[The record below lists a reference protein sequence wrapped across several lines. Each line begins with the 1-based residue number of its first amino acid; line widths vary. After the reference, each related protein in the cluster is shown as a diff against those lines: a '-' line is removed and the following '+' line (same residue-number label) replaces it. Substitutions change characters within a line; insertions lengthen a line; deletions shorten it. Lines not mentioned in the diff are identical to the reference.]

1 MNENHW
7 YPREPMTF
15 LTDTLWCD
23 AATEVAHNRLTD
35 TYYALGRP
43 INDCDDEVCNI
54 GKIKPADYMRVRGNL
69 ERLGWRFEGG
79 VLHHRRIEETLE
91 SMDKM
96 RAKRSEAGRAGAEAR
111 WQPHSKRNATA
122 LANAMAGPLA
132 EGIANTMAS
141 RKQNDASNSNSNSTE
156 IHGGVELPS
165 GFPATVAEATVAAMF
180 VGCTDEFAAVTWTKA
195 MSRGGMD
202 AKGQPIRSWR
212 HYLATEWGYD
222 QNRREE
228 RKRVETRS
236 KSGAGRNEGT
246 FNARVQADY
255 KSKVR

>member
-111 WQPHSKRNATA
+111 WQPHSKRY
-122 LANAMAGPLA
+122 G
-132 EGIANTMAS
+132 
-141 RKQNDASNSNSNSTE
+141 
-156 IHGGVELPS
+156 
-165 GFPATVAEATVAAMF
+165 
-180 VGCTDEFAAVTWTKA
+180 
-195 MSRGGMD
+195 
-202 AKGQPIRSWR
+202 
-212 HYLATEWGYD
+212 
-222 QNRREE
+222 
-228 RKRVETRS
+228 
-236 KSGAGRNEGT
+236 
-246 FNARVQADY
+246 
-255 KSKVR
+255 KSKAKRC